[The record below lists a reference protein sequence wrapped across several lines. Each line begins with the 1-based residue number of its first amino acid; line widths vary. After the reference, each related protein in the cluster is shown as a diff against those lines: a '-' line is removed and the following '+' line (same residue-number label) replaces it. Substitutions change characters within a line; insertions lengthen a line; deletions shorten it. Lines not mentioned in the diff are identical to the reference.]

1 MRTDFQLYIRG
12 SSWLH
17 RMDPRVKL
25 AFVVVATMLA
35 FLWPYVWMQ
44 IALILVCL
52 LLLWSAAVPG
62 QRIARLWRNMGIVLI
77 LVFVLSALF
86 AGGDSAVVF
95 TLGPLQIRVA
105 GIQQGAL
112 LASRL
117 MALAMVFAVWL
128 YTTDQTDMVRGFV
141 ALQLPY
147 EWGLT
152 LALAFRYLPTFGSLY
167 ARIVDAQQARGLD
180 LESGAI
186 RERLQAYQPILIAL
200 VVSALRHSEA
210 LGWALEAR
218 GLGTTLRPR
227 TVFKPLRMRRLDWLV
242 LGVLTALL
250 VGGTTLR
257 VL

>member
-1 MRTDFQLYIRG
+1 
-12 SSWLH
+12 
-17 RMDPRVKL
+17 
-25 AFVVVATMLA
+25 
-35 FLWPYVWMQ
+35 
-44 IALILVCL
+44 
-52 LLLWSAAVPG
+52 
-62 QRIARLWRNMGIVLI
+62 
-77 LVFVLSALF
+77 
-86 AGGDSAVVF
+86 
-95 TLGPLQIRVA
+95 
-105 GIQQGAL
+105 
-112 LASRL
+112 
-117 MALAMVFAVWL
+117 
-128 YTTDQTDMVRGFV
+128 
-141 ALQLPY
+141 
-147 EWGLT
+147 
-152 LALAFRYLPTFGSLY
+152 
-167 ARIVDAQQARGLD
+167 VDAQQARGLD

>member
-12 SSWLH
+12 DSWLH
-17 RMDPRVKL
+17 RLDPRVKL
-25 AFVVVATMLA
+25 AFVVVATLLA

-44 IALILVCL
+44 IAVILICL

-62 QRIARLWRNMGIVLI
+62 RRIARLWRNMGIVLV

-86 AGGDSAVVF
+86 AGGDSPVVF

-105 GIQQGAL
+105 GIQQGVL

-141 ALQLPY
+141 ALRVPY

-152 LALAFRYLPTFGSLY
+152 LALSFRYLPTFGSLY
-167 ARIVDAQQARGLD
+167 ARIKDAQQARGLD
-180 LESGAI
+180 LESGNI
-186 RERLQAYQPILIAL
+186 LDRLQAHQPILIAL

-218 GLGTTLRPR
+218 GLGSTLRPR

-242 LGVLTALL
+242 LGFLTALL
-250 VGGTTLR
+250 VGGATLR